1 MHPTMRSTLKIWFVS
16 AVFGAFALPVFA
28 ETENPKTDSPDANA
42 LIAKRESETL
52 IAELTEL
59 VVRRD
64 AFYAEAETLPQN
76 ESSRRAADIAARYEN
91 LLTRFPDSV
100 PALFFFAEFLHD
112 GGENERAE
120 KLLLKAEKLDETFT
134 PAQFLLAEILA
145 ERGAAAEA
153 FPRFRRGLSENPDAE
168 SVAVYGE
175 FLCDHCDALLL
186 KKVFPK
192 RAELDREM
200 QDAFILAAGLSD
212 SDSDPNFYWRYAE
225 SFYDIEEPNWRAAL
239 SAWGIVAR
247 LASVKKNPELLA
259 AVALHRA
266 RVLAELGR
274 IDEANTLLRET
285 VGVPALERSRR
296 QVFEIIKRKREEG
309 N

>member
-1 MHPTMRSTLKIWFVS
+1 MRSALKIWFIFAVLGVS
-16 AVFGAFALPVFA
+16 ALPAFS
-28 ETENPKTDSPDANA
+28 ETENPASESSEAEA
-42 LIAKRESETL
+42 LITKRETETL
-52 IAELTEL
+52 IAELTALAE
-59 VVRRD
+59 RRE

-76 ESSRRAADIAARYEN
+76 ESSRRAADIAARFEN
-91 LLTRFPDSV
+91 LLARFPDSV

-120 KLLLKAEKLDETFT
+120 KLLLKAEKLDETFA

-145 ERGAAAEA
+145 ARGAATDA
-153 FPRFRRGLSENPDAE
+153 FPRFRRGFSENPDAE

-175 FLCDHCDALLL
+175 FLCDHRDALLAG
-186 KKVFPK
+186 KCFPT
-192 RAELDREM
+192 RAELDENM
-200 QDAFILAAGLSD
+200 QRVFFLAAFLSD
-212 SDSDPNFYWRYAE
+212 GNPDYCWRAAE
-225 SFYDIEEPNWRAAL
+225 SFYDVENPDWNLAL
-239 SAWGIVAR
+239 AMWDSIMR
-247 LASVKKNPELLA
+247 LPAVEKSPELLA
-259 AVALHRA
+259 AATLHRA

-296 QVFEIIKRKREEG
+296 QVFEVIKRKREEG

>member
-1 MHPTMRSTLKIWFVS
+1 MRNALKIWFVS
-16 AVFGAFALPVFA
+16 AVFGVFALPVFA
-28 ETENPKTDSPDANA
+28 ETENPKTDSSDANA

-59 VVRRD
+59 TVRRE

-91 LLTRFPDSV
+91 LLARFPDSV
-100 PALFFFAEFLHD
+100 PALYFFAEFLHD

-120 KLLLKAEKLDETFT
+120 KLLLKAEKLDETFA

-145 ERGAAAEA
+145 ARGAAAEA
-153 FPRFRRGLSENPDAE
+153 FPRFRRGFSENPDAE
-168 SVAVYGE
+168 SVALYGE
-175 FLCDHCDALLL
+175 FLCDHRDALLAGKCFPTRAAL
-186 KKVFPK
+186 DENMQRVF
-192 RAELDREM
+192 
-200 QDAFILAAGLSD
+200 FLAAFLSD
-212 SDSDPNFYWRYAE
+212 GDPDYCWRAAE
-225 SFYDIEEPNWRAAL
+225 SFYDVENPDWDLALAMWDSIARL
-239 SAWGIVAR
+239 SA
-247 LASVKKNPELLA
+247 VKKNPELLA
-259 AVALHRA
+259 AAALHRA
-266 RVLAELGR
+266 RALAELGR